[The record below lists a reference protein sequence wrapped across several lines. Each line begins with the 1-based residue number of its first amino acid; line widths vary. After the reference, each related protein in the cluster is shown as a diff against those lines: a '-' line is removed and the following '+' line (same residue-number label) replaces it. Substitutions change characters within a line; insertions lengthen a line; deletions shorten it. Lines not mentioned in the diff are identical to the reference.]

1 MTIIDIKE
9 HLNYIDLLCFT
20 ISYNEKIL
28 RSFFPRIYVRK
39 SHHGAPKLSVE
50 SSVESYNIIFVKIN
64 ESYIEK

>member
-1 MTIIDIKE
+1 MK
-9 HLNYIDLLCFT
+9 
-20 ISYNEKIL
+20 KIL

-50 SSVESYNIIFVKIN
+50 SSVESYNIIFVKRN